1 MPRAAQIPA
10 PGTRARGSRSGRP
23 IMALLD
29 LLGRRWALR
38 ILWELRDATL
48 VFRALR
54 ARCDTMSPSVL
65 NQRLGELRRA
75 GIVTRIPD
83 AGYRLSREGVA
94 LLHALAP
101 LQGWA
106 TRWAGRAALPD
117 ATRAPAAV
125 ADLSRRRARP
135 LRRARRATSR

>member
-1 MPRAAQIPA
+1 
-10 PGTRARGSRSGRP
+10 
-23 IMALLD
+23 MALLD

-54 ARCDTMSPSVL
+54 ARCDAMSPSVL

-75 GIVTRIPD
+75 GIVALVPD

-106 TRWAGRAALPD
+106 TRWAARAALPD
-117 ATRAPAAV
+117 ATRAPASAAV
-125 ADLSRRRARP
+125 ADLSRRRSRP
-135 LRRARRATSR
+135 LRRTRRATS

>member
-1 MPRAAQIPA
+1 
-10 PGTRARGSRSGRP
+10 
-23 IMALLD
+23 MALLD

-54 ARCDTMSPSVL
+54 ARCDAMSPSVL
-65 NQRLGELRRA
+65 NQRLGELRDA
-75 GIVTRIPD
+75 GIVALVPD
-83 AGYRLSREGVA
+83 GYQLNRDGVA

-106 TRWAGRAALPD
+106 TRWAAREARPA
-117 ATRAPAAV
+117 ATRARTSAAV
-125 ADLSRRRARP
+125 AERSRRRPRP
-135 LRRARRATSR
+135 GRRTPRAAS

>member
-1 MPRAAQIPA
+1 MPRASTMPT
-10 PGTRARGSRSGRP
+10 PGEPVRGSRRGRP

-38 ILWELRDATL
+38 ILWELRDEAL
-48 VFRALR
+48 VFRSLQ
-54 ARCDTMSPSVL
+54 ARCDAMSPSVL
-65 NQRLGELRRA
+65 NQRLSELREA
-75 GIVTRIPD
+75 GIVEREPD

-106 TRWAGRAALPD
+106 TRWAAREP
-117 ATRAPAAV
+117 P
-125 ADLSRRRARP
+125 RRAR
-135 LRRARRATSR
+135 AAE